1 MRRFYRSLYLSTFF
15 ILLYQGVYCASY
27 QETDVTELLRSLT
40 TELQAALENNSEPDR
55 EAMLTVK
62 IDEIL
67 ARNEISD
74 TILLS
79 DAHFLAGVRLLNNR
93 RYNQALNRLTVSA
106 KLREAIA
113 VKDARYAKCL
123 SNIAISWFKVGDYS
137 QAIDIGKQAM
147 KLKREAAGS
156 DSSFLASNYL
166 NLSSIY
172 LELNDSKRA
181 IAAAEAGLNLSRD
194 SRGSVPV
201 SVTADLYQVISL
213 SLLRNSELTKALV
226 YSKEALRLYDLK
238 SQASESKQLMLNTTA
253 QLYIRLNQPVE
264 AEKYILRGL
273 RQINRDNLSDN
284 YLLYINYADFLADN
298 GRTQEGEKVL
308 EQGLNMV
315 KDVFGGESREYYLML
330 AANASFIHKVSEDR
344 GRALE
349 LYKACFTYFDSHPW
363 DISVKRSI
371 LADYVQALTDEGQN
385 LEALEVLDEILGTS
399 EVMIDP
405 EAWKVSDSVGSDMS
419 QNTLQA
425 LSLKYKALNSIAA
438 ETGNR
443 GYTIQAIETGK
454 VLISLYD
461 RLRLGMSE
469 EESRNLL
476 SADAREYYTGI
487 ISNYYSLYKNDP
499 DPSLL
504 EGAFEYSERSKVA
517 GFLASIREVNATRF
531 SVPEDLALLDT
542 DIQKR
547 IGLYRE
553 FINNEKEKVQPDSQK
568 IITWEKITFNLL
580 RSRDSLIT
588 IFENRY
594 PAYYQLKFKT
604 DITRIEKVKKVI
616 GNEANLLSYVLTQNK
631 LFIFVVNRRHAE
643 VITRDVDSLFYSRLL
658 RFRQILTSLPPKTA
672 VREPFNEYMD
682 LAYELYSVLLEPA
695 VPYLKGNKIVISP
708 DNILSYLPYETL
720 ITSRFSSDELLYRDA
735 PFALKTYRFSYI
747 YSVTL
752 SSETIKRSRRLAN
765 DLIAFAPSYDGI
777 EIPDSLLMLYPSLRG
792 SISELPYA
800 VGEAQDAVDR
810 CGGRAFV
817 EDAATEE
824 TYKEHAA
831 EYDII
836 HLAMH
841 TLVDD
846 ERPAYS
852 KMVFAGN
859 NAGPDDGFLNTYE
872 VYGIPLDAMMVV
884 LSSCNTGSGI
894 LMTGEGILSL
904 ARGFLFSGSRSVVMS
919 MWEVEDYSGSAV
931 VKSFYHKIKR
941 GLAKSA
947 ALRSARLDFLKD
959 ADQARSHPYYWATL
973 VVYGDDSP
981 LYFSRIRLY
990 SALIVLLFAATI
1002 LTLLVYRGPKS

>member
-1 MRRFYRSLYLSTFF
+1 MRRFYQTIYLCAFF
-15 ILLYQGVYCASY
+15 NLLFQGVYCASY
-27 QETDVTELLRSLT
+27 QDKDVTELLRSLT
-40 TELQAALENNSEPDR
+40 IELQAAIESNSDPEQG
-55 EAMLTVK
+55 ELLTAKVDK
-62 IDEIL
+62 IL
-67 ARNEISD
+67 ALNEITD
-74 TILLS
+74 TVLLS
-79 DAHFLAGVRLLNNR
+79 EAHFLVGTWLLNNG
-93 RYNQALNRLTVSA
+93 RYNTALGRLTESA
-106 KLREAIA
+106 TLREAIG
-113 VKDARYAKCL
+113 VRDARYAKCL
-123 SNIAISWFKVGDYS
+123 SNIAVFWFKVGDYS

-147 KLKREAAGS
+147 KVKRETSGS
-156 DSSFLASNYL
+156 DSSYLASNYL

-181 IAAAEAGLNLSRD
+181 IANAEAGLNISRD
-194 SRGSVPV
+194 SQGRVKAQ
-201 SVTADLYQVISL
+201 VTADLYQVISL
-213 SLLRNSELTKALV
+213 SLLRNSEYTKSLV
-226 YSKEALRLYDLK
+226 YSKEALRLYNLD
-238 SQASESKQLMLNTTA
+238 SRPSASKQLMLNTTA
-253 QLYIRLNQPVE
+253 QLYIHLNQPEE
-264 AEKYILRGL
+264 AEKYILSGI
-273 RQINRDNLSDN
+273 RQINRENLSDN
-284 YLLYINYADFLADN
+284 YLLYINYADFLTEN
-298 GRTQEGEKVL
+298 GRTKEGEKVL

-315 KDVFGGESREYYLML
+315 QEAFGSDSREYYLML
-330 AANASFIHKVSEDR
+330 ASNASFIHKATHDS

-349 LYKACFTYFDSHPW
+349 LYEACFTYFDSHPW
-363 DISVKRSI
+363 DVSVKRSI
-371 LADYVQALTDEGQN
+371 LADYVQALTDVGQN
-385 LEALEVLDEILGTS
+385 LEALEVLDEILGTT
-399 EVMIDP
+399 EVLNDP
-405 EAWKVSDSVGSDMS
+405 EDWKFNDSIGSEFS

-425 LSLKYKALNSIAA
+425 LSLKYKALNTLSA
-438 ETGNR
+438 ETGNK

-487 ISNYYSLYKNDP
+487 ISNYFSLYKNDP
-499 DPSLL
+499 DPALL
-504 EGAFEYSERSKVA
+504 EGAFEYAEKSKVA

-547 IGLYRE
+547 IGQYRE
-553 FINNEKEKVQPDSQK
+553 FINNEKTKVQPDSQK
-568 IITWEKITFNLL
+568 IVTWEKITFNLL

-604 DITRIEKVKKVI
+604 DITPVDKVRKVI

-631 LFIFVVNRRHAE
+631 LFIFVVNRRHTE

-658 RFRQILTSLPPKTA
+658 RFRQMLTSPPEKTT

-682 LAYELYSVLLEPA
+682 LAYELYTVLLEPA

-720 ITSRFSSDELLYRDA
+720 VTSRFRSDELLYRDA

-752 SSETIKRSRRLAN
+752 SSETLKRSRRLAN
-765 DLIAFAPSYDGI
+765 DLIAFAPSYDGM
-777 EIPDSLLMLYPSLRG
+777 EIPDSLLMLYPNLRG
-792 SISELPYA
+792 RISELPYA

-817 EDAATEE
+817 NDAATEE
-824 TYKEHAA
+824 TYKEYAA
-831 EYDII
+831 DFDII

-846 ERPAYS
+846 ERPSYS
-852 KMVFAGN
+852 KMVFADN
-859 NAGPDDGFLNTYE
+859 DAGPDDGFLNTYE

-931 VKSFYHKIKR
+931 VKSFYHNIKR
-941 GLAKSA
+941 GLSKSA
-947 ALRSARLDFLKD
+947 ALRNARLDFLRD
-959 ADQARSHPYYWATL
+959 AYQARSHPYYWATL

-981 LYFSRIRLY
+981 LYFSKIRLY

-1002 LTLLVYRGPKS
+1002 LTMLVYRGPRS